1 MYKILL
7 IDDDSEVLA
16 INKKFFEKHNC
27 EVTVCADAK
36 KGLALVKSLEPDC
49 ILLDVMMPEV
59 NGYFLCKQIR
69 QFSNVPILF
78 LSGNVSE
85 DDKIKGFQCGAD
97 DYIEKPYSLKE
108 VYIRVIANIKRSKA
122 IGAAAAAVTK
132 KSNVIDIPPLHIDL
146 ESRKVT
152 DEDDEEE
159 IPLAN
164 REYDLL
170 IYMAKRPNEL
180 ITFEDI
186 GKAIWGTYSDEDRKS
201 IMVNVSRLRKK
212 ITDYTGRDNIIE
224 TVWSKGYKLVAK
236 V

>member
-7 IDDDSEVLA
+7 IDDDNEVLA
-16 INKKFFEKHNC
+16 INKKFFEKNNC
-27 EVTVCADAK
+27 EVAICSDAR
-36 KGLALVKSLEPDC
+36 KGLALVKSFAPDC

-59 NGYFLCKQIR
+59 NGYLLCKQIR

-108 VYIRVIANIKRSKA
+108 VYIRVIANIKRSHA
-122 IGAAAAAVTK
+122 IGAAATAAGTK
-132 KSNVIDIPPLHIDL
+132 KASVIDIPPLHIEL

-152 DEDDEEE
+152 DDEEE

-170 IYMAKRPNEL
+170 LYMAKRPNEL
-180 ITFEDI
+180 ITIEDI
-186 GKAIWGTYSDEDRKS
+186 GNAIWGAYSEADKKS

-212 ITDYTGRDNIIE
+212 IADYTGRDNLIE
-224 TVWSKGYKLVAK
+224 TVWSKGYKLVVK
-236 V
+236 S